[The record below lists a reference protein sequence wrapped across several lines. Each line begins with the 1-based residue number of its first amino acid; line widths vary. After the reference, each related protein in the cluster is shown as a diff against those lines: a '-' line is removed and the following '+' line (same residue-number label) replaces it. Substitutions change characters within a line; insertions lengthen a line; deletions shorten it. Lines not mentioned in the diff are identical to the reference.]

1 MNDRDDL
8 LRTILARTRVI
19 AVVGASANPVRP
31 SHYVSRYLVH
41 RGYRVIPVNPGHA
54 GKSLFGERVVA
65 DITEAPAETDMIDLF
80 RRSEEVPGT
89 VAAALEALPNLRT
102 VWMQIG
108 VRNAEAAAMA
118 RARGVDVVEDLCPK
132 MEHQRLWGE
141 LRKGGIATGV
151 ISSRL

>member
-31 SHYVSRYLVH
+31 SHYVSRYLVQ